1 MNQYVLDNYVRSQGV
16 YRMEYLEF
24 QVEQDPAFQDRNMS
38 LEKLIHISTEE
49 GYEDLKN
56 MLAYWFES
64 SSITEE
70 DVMEYMFM
78 KAHPELFEY
87 VD

>member
-24 QVEQDPAFQDRNMS
+24 QVEQDQAFQDRNMS

-49 GYEDLKN
+49 GYEGLRQ
-56 MLAYWFES
+56 MLEYWFES
-64 SSITEE
+64 SDIADE
-70 DVMEYMFM
+70 DVAEYMFM
-78 KAHPELFEY
+78 KAHPELFEF